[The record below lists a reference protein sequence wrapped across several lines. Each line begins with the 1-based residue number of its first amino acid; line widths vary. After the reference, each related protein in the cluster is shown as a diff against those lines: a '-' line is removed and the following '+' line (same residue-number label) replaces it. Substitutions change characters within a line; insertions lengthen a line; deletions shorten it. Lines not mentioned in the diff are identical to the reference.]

1 MDINPSNAQKFEKI
15 IIKIHSFL
23 HLAKP
28 FYCPAFYMGVEK
40 DKEGE
45 EKNETEREML
55 YCPVCGSPNVE
66 WLLPQMWSKWVCK
79 DCGYIG
85 VLILE
90 DGKIAA
96 ELRKEWK
103 EKHGTP

>member
-1 MDINPSNAQKFEKI
+1 MVKEISVRRMVQGMQCRSCIAF
-15 IIKIHSFL
+15 
-23 HLAKP
+23 HLVITKH
-28 FYCPAFYMGVEK
+28 FYLSAFYMCVEK
-40 DKEGE
+40 DKE
-45 EKNETEREML
+45 EREML
-55 YCPVCGSPNVE
+55 YCPRCGSPNVE
-66 WLLPQMWSKWVCK
+66 WLLPQIWSKWVCR

-103 EKHGTP
+103 KAP